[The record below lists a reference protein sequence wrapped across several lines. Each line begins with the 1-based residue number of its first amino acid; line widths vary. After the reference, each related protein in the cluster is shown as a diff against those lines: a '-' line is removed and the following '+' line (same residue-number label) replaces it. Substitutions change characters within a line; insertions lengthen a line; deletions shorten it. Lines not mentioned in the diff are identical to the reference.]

1 MEEMIPY
8 DDAEAVAFIQKCLPI
23 DLKDKLEEDDI
34 LYLIDLIYDFYESR
48 GLIDIA
54 NDGEG
59 ETVEVDMDELV
70 EYVIKNASEDGVG
83 KFTSDEIIQVV
94 QGEIGYCESIGMYEK
109 E

>member
-8 DDAEAVAFIQKCLPI
+8 DDAEAVAFIQKYLPI
-23 DLKDKLEEDDI
+23 DLKDKFGEDDI

-48 GLIDIA
+48 GLIDMA
-54 NDGEG
+54 NDGED

-70 EYVIKNASEDGVG
+70 EYVIKNAQEDGVG
-83 KFTSDEIIQVV
+83 KFTSDEITQVV